1 MTKKNN
7 SVILKRLI
15 RQFSNGNF
23 HSLLKSLIDFKTKSD
38 VDVIKANFN
47 YLYKNTQ
54 LSNIIE
60 KHLFP
65 KNLSDLKNYPR
76 IVKTTME
83 RELLWTAF
91 LINNNVNKINEYLLF
106 KKEYESYVFIGEY
119 HEALKILNLVK
130 EYFGY
135 SLWLIQNELI
145 LKQKIEGLE
154 SQKDY
159 AKKLKENSNKKTF
172 ISFFIHFGDMA

>member
-1 MTKKNN
+1 MN
-7 SVILKRLI
+7 IY
-15 RQFSNGNF
+15 
-23 HSLLKSLIDFKTKSD
+23 
-38 VDVIKANFN
+38 
-47 YLYKNTQ
+47 YL
-54 LSNIIE
+54 
-60 KHLFP
+60 
-65 KNLSDLKNYPR
+65 
-76 IVKTTME
+76 
-83 RELLWTAF
+83 
-91 LINNNVNKINEYLLF
+91 

-159 AKKLKENSNKKTF
+159 AKKLKENSNKKHLF
-172 ISFFIHFGDMA
+172 HFLYIFLV

>member
-1 MTKKNN
+1 M
-7 SVILKRLI
+7 VLI
-15 RQFSNGNF
+15 WW
-23 HSLLKSLIDFKTKSD
+23 
-38 VDVIKANFN
+38 
-47 YLYKNTQ
+47 YK
-54 LSNIIE
+54 
-60 KHLFP
+60 HA
-65 KNLSDLKNYPR
+65 
-76 IVKTTME
+76 
-83 RELLWTAF
+83 AF
-91 LINNNVNKINEYLLF
+91 TLLF

-159 AKKLKENSNKKTF
+159 AKKLKENSNNPALH
-172 ISFFIHFGDMA
+172 SLLLL

>member
-1 MTKKNN
+1 M
-7 SVILKRLI
+7 
-15 RQFSNGNF
+15 
-23 HSLLKSLIDFKTKSD
+23 
-38 VDVIKANFN
+38 
-47 YLYKNTQ
+47 
-54 LSNIIE
+54 
-60 KHLFP
+60 FP

-130 EYFGY
+130 EYFNLTPKYNNIILGTEKLTAMSTNERKNILREMSTVDY
-135 SLWLIQNELI
+135 SYGIYLYNT
-145 LKQKIEGLE
+145 LKQYKTNFILII
-154 SQKDY
+154 
-159 AKKLKENSNKKTF
+159 LHSNV
-172 ISFFIHFGDMA
+172 